1 MKNLFSAYNNSS
13 IKTTLTHRFA
23 LIGVLTLLLLVLG
36 AVKLNEVE
44 TERDNFKK
52 QYSELLQQ
60 TKNADTSASVE
71 DLTTQS
77 SLLLTIS
84 MWSVFGLLILSVIF
98 IPIQISKY
106 VTGSL
111 EIISLHVKELT
122 NGAFVKRTTGIKQ
135 KDEFGTICWD
145 LNDATDQMEALLKEV
160 GTTIEYVTDKKYF
173 RPTMSAGLHGTYS
186 TTAESVDKAL
196 KTQSADLIKEK
207 EYLESNTVKIL
218 ETMELF
224 ANGDLTV
231 NLVPENR
238 EDIIGRLFLGFNK
251 AVNNITGIVN
261 ILNETIQSTTAAS
274 LDISASSEQMASNAQ
289 EQSTQTLDIT
299 SAIEEM
305 TKTIIATTEN
315 STNAATSAQDA
326 ETLAIEGGKVVNASV
341 MGMEKVAGIVEDA
354 AVKVTE
360 LGKNNEQIG
369 GIIGVINDIAD
380 QTNLLALNAA
390 IEAARAG
397 EHGRGFAVVADE
409 VRKLSQRTTQA
420 TKEISSVINHI
431 QSDVDKVVL
440 SINNGNKEVQAGK
453 ELSQKV
459 EEVMNSF
466 IESVNV
472 VTDNIN
478 QVATASEEQSSAA
491 EQVEQNIAIINN
503 VSSESAI
510 GLQQIANATT
520 DLEQL
525 IETLN
530 GAIANFHMGDNS
542 QNFGNEYSAEHNFQ
556 EQNEMVNS

>member
-1 MKNLFSAYNNSS
+1 
-13 IKTTLTHRFA
+13 
-23 LIGVLTLLLLVLG
+23 
-36 AVKLNEVE
+36 
-44 TERDNFKK
+44 
-52 QYSELLQQ
+52 
-60 TKNADTSASVE
+60 
-71 DLTTQS
+71 
-77 SLLLTIS
+77 
-84 MWSVFGLLILSVIF
+84 
-98 IPIQISKY
+98 
-106 VTGSL
+106 
-111 EIISLHVKELT
+111 
-122 NGAFVKRTTGIKQ
+122 
-135 KDEFGTICWD
+135 
-145 LNDATDQMEALLKEV
+145 
-160 GTTIEYVTDKKYF
+160 
-173 RPTMSAGLHGTYS
+173 
-186 TTAESVDKAL
+186 
-196 KTQSADLIKEK
+196 
-207 EYLESNTVKIL
+207 
-218 ETMELF
+218 
-224 ANGDLTV
+224 
-231 NLVPENR
+231 
-238 EDIIGRLFLGFNK
+238 
-251 AVNNITGIVN
+251 
-261 ILNETIQSTTAAS
+261 
-274 LDISASSEQMASNAQ
+274 MASNAQ

-299 SAIEEM
+299 SAIEQM

-369 GIIGVINDIAD
+369 GIICVINDIAD

-431 QSDVDKVVL
+431 QSDVDEVVL
-440 SINNGNKEVQAGK
+440 SINNGNKEVQTGK

-459 EEVMNSF
+459 EDVMNSF
-466 IESVNV
+466 IESLNV

-530 GAIANFHMGDNS
+530 GAIANFHTGENS
-542 QNFGNEYSAEHNFQ
+542 KNYENEYSAEHNYQ

>member
-1 MKNLFSAYNNSS
+1 MKNLFSAYNNNS

-44 TERDNFKK
+44 TERDNFKE
-52 QYSELLQQ
+52 QYSESLQH
-60 TKNADTSASVE
+60 TKNTDTSASVE
-71 DLTTQS
+71 ELTTLS

-106 VTGSL
+106 VTSSL

-122 NGAFVKRTTGIKQ
+122 NGSFVKRTTNIKQ

-160 GTTIEYVTDKKYF
+160 GTTIDYVTEKKYF
-173 RPTMSAGLHGTYS
+173 RPAMSAGLHGTYS
-186 TTAESVDKAL
+186 TTAERVDKAL

-207 EYLESNTVKIL
+207 EYLENNTGKIL
-218 ETMELF
+218 EVMELF

-231 NLVPENR
+231 NLVPENE

-251 AVNNITGIVN
+251 AVKNITKIVDV
-261 ILNETIQSTTAAS
+261 LRETIQSTTVAS
-274 LDISASSEQMASNAQ
+274 LDISASSEEMASNAQ
-289 EQSTQTLDIT
+289 EQSSQTLDIT
-299 SAIEEM
+299 SAIEQM

-326 ETLAIEGGKVVNASV
+326 ETLAIEGGKVVSASV
-341 MGMEKVAGIVEDA
+341 MGMGKVANIVEDA

-369 GIIGVINDIAD
+369 GIIDVINDIAD

-420 TKEISSVINHI
+420 TQEISSVIQHI
-431 QSDVDKVVL
+431 QADVDKVVL
-440 SINNGNKEVQAGK
+440 SINNGNKEVQSGK

-459 EEVMNSF
+459 EGVMESF
-466 IESVNV
+466 IESINV

-530 GAIANFHMGDNS
+530 GAIANFHTGQDFQKFEKDSSGD
-542 QNFGNEYSAEHNFQ
+542 HNYQ
-556 EQNEMVNS
+556 KQNEMVNS

>member
-1 MKNLFSAYNNSS
+1 M
-13 IKTTLTHRFA
+13 
-23 LIGVLTLLLLVLG
+23 
-36 AVKLNEVE
+36 
-44 TERDNFKK
+44 
-52 QYSELLQQ
+52 
-60 TKNADTSASVE
+60 SVE
-71 DLTTQS
+71 ELTNKSNT
-77 SLLLTIS
+77 LLTIS

-98 IPIQISKY
+98 IPFQISKY
-106 VTGSL
+106 ITSSL
-111 EIISLHVKELT
+111 EIISSHLKELT
-122 NGAFVKRTTGIKQ
+122 NGSFVKRTTNIKQ
-135 KDEFGTICWD
+135 KDDFGTICWD
-145 LNDATDQMEALLKEV
+145 LNDATDQMEALLKEM
-160 GTTIEYVTDKKYF
+160 GTTIDYVTDKKYF

-186 TTAESVDKAL
+186 TTAERVDKAL

-207 EYLESNTVKIL
+207 EYLESNTEKIL
-218 ETMELF
+218 GVMEQF

-231 NLVPENR
+231 NLVPEKT

-251 AVNNITGIVN
+251 AVKNITGIVN

-289 EQSTQTLDIT
+289 GQSTQTLDIT
-299 SAIEEM
+299 SAIEQM
-305 TKTIIATTEN
+305 TKTIISTTEN
-315 STNAATSAQDA
+315 STDA

-397 EHGRGFAVVADE
+397 EDGRGFAVVADE

-420 TKEISSVINHI
+420 TKEISTVINHI
-431 QSDVDKVVL
+431 QSDVDEVVL
-440 SINNGNKEVQAGK
+440 SINNGNKEVQTGK

-459 EEVMNSF
+459 ENVMNSF
-466 IESVNV
+466 IESINV

-530 GAIANFHMGDNS
+530 GAIANFHTGENF
-542 QNFGNEYSAEHNFQ
+542 QNFENEYSSEHNYQ

>member
-36 AVKLNEVE
+36 TIKLNQVE
-44 TERDNFKK
+44 TERDNFKN
-52 QYSELLQQ
+52 QYSELLQNSDGGGNDIQ
-60 TKNADTSASVE
+60 E
-71 DLTTQS
+71 LTTQS
-77 SLLLTIS
+77 NMLLTIS
-84 MWSVFGLLILSVIF
+84 MWSVFGLLFLSVVF

-106 VTGSL
+106 ITSSI
-111 EIISLHVKELT
+111 EQISLHVKELT
-122 NGAFVKRTTGIKQ
+122 NGSFVKRTTNIKQ
-135 KDEFGTICWD
+135 KDEFGTISWD
-145 LNDATDQMEALLKEV
+145 LNDATDQMESLLKEV
-160 GTTIEYVTDKKYF
+160 GTTIDYVTAKKYF
-173 RPTMSAGLHGTYS
+173 RPTMSAGMNGTYS
-186 TTAESVDKAL
+186 VTAERVDKAL

-207 EYLESNTVKIL
+207 EYLESNTEKIL
-218 ETMELF
+218 EVMELF

-231 NLVPENR
+231 NLVPKNKD
-238 EDIIGRLFLGFNK
+238 DIIGRLFLGFNK
-251 AVNNITGIVN
+251 AVKNITDIVN
-261 ILNETIQSTTAAS
+261 VLRETIQSTTAAS
-274 LDISASSEQMASNAQ
+274 LDISASSEEMASNAQ
-289 EQSTQTLDIT
+289 EQSSQTLDIT

-315 STNAATSAQDA
+315 STNAAVSAEEA
-326 ETLAIEGGKVVNASV
+326 GTLAVEGGKVVSASV
-341 MGMEKVAGIVEDA
+341 VGMEKVAAIVEDA

-420 TKEISSVINHI
+420 TQEISSVIQNI
-431 QSDVDKVVL
+431 QGDVNKVVQ
-440 SINNGNKEVQAGK
+440 SINSGNKEVQEGK

-459 EEVMNSF
+459 EQVMSNF
-466 IESVNV
+466 IESINV

-478 QVATASEEQSSAA
+478 QVATAGEEQSSAA
-491 EQVEQNIAIINN
+491 EQVGQNIAIINN

-520 DLEQL
+520 DLEHL

-530 GAIANFHMGDNS
+530 GAIANFTTGENS
-542 QNFGNEYSAEHNFQ
+542 QNIGNKNLNEHNYQ
-556 EQNEMVNS
+556 EQNQMVII